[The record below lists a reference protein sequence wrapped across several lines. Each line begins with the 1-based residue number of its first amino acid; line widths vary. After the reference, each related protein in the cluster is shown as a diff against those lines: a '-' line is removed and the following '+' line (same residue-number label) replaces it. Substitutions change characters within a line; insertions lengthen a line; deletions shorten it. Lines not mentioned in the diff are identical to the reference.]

1 MSVVG
6 RFTTRSLKKNLVR
19 TIVTVLGVALS
30 ALLVT
35 AVLSTYASLNRF
47 LYDMEVA
54 ESGHWEAYAELA
66 DGSQVAKAR
75 DDGALAQAGVE
86 LLATLSD
93 IGFCDYADL
102 GEFNGNN
109 DMSYLA
115 LKSFTG
121 DMDNALGVRCSQGRL
136 PENDGEL
143 LVPYNIL
150 DENTGYDNGFA
161 LGETVELPVGQ
172 RQAPDGA
179 PGAEGYLNS
188 SQGFFTTEDMDG
200 LETAR
205 ETLVDKQVR
214 RYTVVG
220 AYSRWNQA
228 VVTGA
233 GWTAFTAAEP
243 QPGSFTEAYVAASDA
258 RTSNEVKDAVEQA
271 FPEAESVQL
280 HNGLLRARGVTSE
293 SALWESFGA
302 IVVILA
308 VVVIAACVSLI
319 YNAFNISVV
328 QRMRQFGLLAS
339 IGATKRQLRRS
350 VLLEGAIIAGIGVPL
365 GILAGLGAT
374 AAALAWANP
383 LFMESLVGDLP
394 SGESYLDGLALGLH
408 VDAGIIAF
416 AAALTVLTVFVS
428 LFVPMLRAGKAS
440 PIEAIRETR
449 SVRIGRRGQRKAA
462 AAARNK
468 RAIWAPRGLGGR
480 IGGVG
485 GTIAAINRSREKS
498 KGRTASVALAVAVTL
513 MMTAGQLDVTLSTL
527 TRTASTIPYDFS
539 VYAFVYG
546 VEDDEEGAEGETDA
560 SDAGTSASDF
570 ASAPASASGDDDS
583 SAAADE
589 AFGESEMLAAYQELY
604 RALTA
609 VEGIR
614 PRGWQTIM
622 STAAIVPESIG
633 GNANDLTKTQLPDGD
648 YMPIISLHLMD
659 DTLFAE
665 LCDVAGVDFQSIL
678 ESDTPKGIGAGTSFV
693 RDPVT
698 GVFTE
703 QNLFASTGTVQVISS
718 SSYKGKPLTS
728 FFFEYDD
735 DGHVT
740 VCGSTELDGK
750 SDPESVPLAQAD
762 NQLVAVDVVALA
774 DWDAFL
780 GDSYEMV
787 IAVPLSKAAEW
798 GLGGRAMNTASFNSV
813 FDCDH
818 TQMIEVEGHIY
829 EAVSDFSREFTK
841 AHPGA
846 SIHTGVSN
854 LYASQQSMTNLVSIV
869 RLFSLLFSVILVLIA
884 MANVFNTLTN
894 SLALRR
900 REFAVMQSIGMGKRA
915 FRTMIASEC
924 VAYGA
929 WGLIFGVVASLAVG
943 WALTTA
949 LSSSIQNAAFTVP
962 WGYLGLSLLMVVV
975 AMVLSVAW
983 GLHLCRSRNI
993 VEALRME

>member
-66 DGSQVAKAR
+66 DGSQVAAAQ
-75 DDGALAQAGVE
+75 DSGALAQAGVT
-86 LLATLSD
+86 LMATLSD

-102 GEFNGNN
+102 GEIGGNN
-109 DMSYLA
+109 DMGYLA

-121 DMDNALGVRCSQGRL
+121 DMGNALGVRCSQGRL

-161 LGETVELPVGQ
+161 LGEIVELPVGQ

-228 VVTGA
+228 VVSGV
-233 GWTAFTAAEP
+233 GWTAFTAAAPEP
-243 QPGSFTEAYVAASDA
+243 GAFTEAYVAVPDG
-258 RTSNEVKDAVEQA
+258 RTSEEVESAVEQA

-280 HNGLLRARGVTSE
+280 HSGLLRARGVTSQ
-293 SALWESFGA
+293 SPLWESFGA

-394 SGESYLDGLALGLH
+394 SGESYLNGLALGLH

-449 SVRIGRRGQRKAA
+449 SVRIGKRGQRKAA
-462 AAARNK
+462 AAACSK
-468 RAIWAPRGLGGR
+468 RAIWAPRGIAGR

-527 TRTASTIPYDFS
+527 TRTAETIPYDFT

-546 VEDDEEGAEGETDA
+546 ADGEEDAEVEGEQAGPRADA
-560 SDAGTSASDF
+560 TSE
-570 ASAPASASGDDDS
+570 SAADS
-583 SAAADE
+583 S
-589 AFGESEMLAAYQELY
+589 FGESEIIPAYQELY
-604 RALTA
+604 QALA
-609 VEGIR
+609 SVEGVE
-614 PRGWQTIM
+614 PRGWQAIM
-622 STAAIVPESIG
+622 STAAFVPASVG

-648 YMPIISLHLMD
+648 YLPLVSLHLMD
-659 DTLFAE
+659 DALFAE
-665 LCDVAGVDFQSIL
+665 LCDQAGVNLQDIL
-678 ESDTPKGIGAGTSFV
+678 GSDTPKGIGGGTTYS
-693 RDPVT
+693 RDPDT
-698 GVFTE
+698 GLFTE
-703 QNLFASTGTVQVISS
+703 QNLFASTGTVQVIGA
-718 SSYKGKPLTS
+718 SSYQGRPLTS

-750 SDPESVPLAQAD
+750 ADSESVPLSQAD
-762 NQLVAVDVVALA
+762 NRLVDVDVVALA
-774 DWDAFL
+774 TAGSLLDN
-780 GDSYEMV
+780 GYEMT
-787 IAVPLSKAAEW
+787 IAVPLSKAQEW
-798 GLGGRAMNTASFNSV
+798 GLDGWGLNSASFST
-813 FDCDH
+813 FLDCDH
-818 TQMIEVEGHIY
+818 DRMMDVEGDIFA
-829 EAVSDFSREFTK
+829 AVGDFSRELAK
-841 AHPGA
+841 AHPDV
-846 SIHTGVSN
+846 SINTGVSN

-929 WGLIFGVVASLAVG
+929 WGLIFGVLTSLAVG
-943 WALTTA
+943 WALTQA
-949 LSSSIQNAAFTVP
+949 LSSSIENAAFTVP

>member
-54 ESGHWEAYAELA
+54 ESGYWEAYAELA

-102 GEFNGNN
+102 GELGGSR

-115 LKSFTG
+115 LKGFTG
-121 DMDNALGVRCSQGRL
+121 DVSSALGIDCTAGRL

-150 DENTGYDNGFA
+150 DENTGYDNGIA
-161 LGETVELPVGQ
+161 LGETVELPAGQ
-172 RQAPDGA
+172 RQLPNTADE
-179 PGAEGYLNS
+179 EGHLNS
-188 SQGFFTTEDMDG
+188 SQGFFVAENMNG
-200 LETAR
+200 VETAR

-243 QPGSFTEAYVAASDA
+243 QPGSFTEAYVAVPGA
-258 RTSNEVKDAVEQA
+258 RTSEEVESAVDQA

-394 SGESYLDGLALGLH
+394 SGESYLDGLALGLN

-527 TRTASTIPYDFS
+527 TRTAETIPYDFT

-546 VEDDEEGAEGETDA
+546 ADGEEDAEVGGEQAGPRADATDE
-560 SDAGTSASDF
+560 SAV
-570 ASAPASASGDDDS
+570 DS
-583 SAAADE
+583 S
-589 AFGESEMLAAYQELY
+589 FGESEIIPAYQELY
-604 RALTA
+604 QALA
-609 VEGIR
+609 SVEGVE
-614 PRGWQTIM
+614 PRGWQAIM
-622 STAAIVPESIG
+622 STAAFVPASVG

-648 YMPIISLHLMD
+648 YLPLVSLHLMD
-659 DTLFAE
+659 DALFAE
-665 LCDVAGVDFQSIL
+665 LCAQAGVDPQSIL
-678 ESDTPKGIGAGTSFV
+678 GSDTPKGIGGGTTYS
-693 RDPVT
+693 RDPDT

-703 QNLFASTGTVQVISS
+703 QNLFASTGTVRVISA
-718 SSYKGKPLTS
+718 SSYQGRPLTS
-728 FFFEYDD
+728 FFFEYDE

-750 SDPESVPLAQAD
+750 ADSESVPLSQAD
-762 NQLVAVDVVALA
+762 NRLVDVDVVALA
-774 DWDAFL
+774 RAGSLL
-780 GDSYEMV
+780 GNSYEMT
-787 IAVPLSKAAEW
+787 IAVPLSKAQEW
-798 GLGGRAMNTASFNSV
+798 GLGGWGLNSV
-813 FDCDH
+813 SFSTFLDCDH
-818 TQMIEVEGHIY
+818 DRMMDVEGDIFA
-829 EAVSDFSREFTK
+829 AVGDFSRELAK
-841 AHPGA
+841 AHPDV
-846 SIHTGVSN
+846 SINTGVSN

-929 WGLIFGVVASLAVG
+929 WGLIFGVLTSLAVG
-943 WALTTA
+943 WALTQA
-949 LSSSIQNAAFTVP
+949 LSSSIENAAFTVP

-983 GLHLCRSRNI
+983 GLHLCKSRNI

>member
-102 GEFNGNN
+102 GEIGGSR
-109 DMSYLA
+109 DMSYLV
-115 LKSFTG
+115 LKGFTG
-121 DMDNALGVRCSQGRL
+121 DVSSALGIDCTAGRL

-150 DENTGYDNGFA
+150 DENTGYDNGIA
-161 LGETVELPVGQ
+161 LGEIVELPAGQ
-172 RQAPDGA
+172 RQLPNTADG
-179 PGAEGYLNS
+179 EGHLNS
-188 SQGFFTTEDMDG
+188 SQGFFVAENMDG
-200 LETAR
+200 AETAR

-243 QPGSFTEAYVAASDA
+243 QPGPFTEAYVAASDA

-394 SGESYLDGLALGLH
+394 SGESYLNGLALGLH

-449 SVRIGRRGQRKAA
+449 SVRIGKRGQRKAA
-462 AAARNK
+462 AAACSK
-468 RAIWAPRGLGGR
+468 RAIWAPRGIAGR

-527 TRTASTIPYDFS
+527 TRTAETIPYDFT

-546 VEDDEEGAEGETDA
+546 ADGEEDAEGEGEQAGPRADATDE
-560 SDAGTSASDF
+560 SA
-570 ASAPASASGDDDS
+570 ADS
-583 SAAADE
+583 S
-589 AFGESEMLAAYQELY
+589 FGESEIIPAYQELY
-604 RALTA
+604 QALA
-609 VEGIR
+609 SVEGVE
-614 PRGWQTIM
+614 PRGWQAIM
-622 STAAIVPESIG
+622 STAAFVPASIG

-648 YMPIISLHLMD
+648 YLPLVSLHLMD

-665 LCDVAGVDFQSIL
+665 LCDQAGVDPQSIL
-678 ESDTPKGIGAGTSFV
+678 GSDTPKGIGGGTTYS
-693 RDPVT
+693 RDPDT
-698 GVFTE
+698 GLFTE
-703 QNLFASTGTVQVISS
+703 QNLFASTGTVQVIGA
-718 SSYKGKPLTS
+718 SSYQGRPLTS

-750 SDPESVPLAQAD
+750 ADSESVPLSQAD
-762 NQLVAVDVVALA
+762 NRLVDVDVVALA
-774 DWDAFL
+774 TAGSLL
-780 GDSYEMV
+780 GNGYEMT
-787 IAVPLSKAAEW
+787 IAVPLSKAQEW
-798 GLGGRAMNTASFNSV
+798 GLGGWGLNSASFST
-813 FDCDH
+813 FLDCDH
-818 TQMIEVEGHIY
+818 DRMMDVEGDIFA
-829 EAVSDFSREFTK
+829 AVGDFSREFAK
-841 AHPGA
+841 AHPDV
-846 SIHTGVSN
+846 SINTGVSN

-929 WGLIFGVVASLAVG
+929 WGLVFGVLTSLAVG
-943 WALTTA
+943 WALTQA
-949 LSSSIQNAAFTVP
+949 LSSSIENAAFTVP

-983 GLHLCRSRNI
+983 GLHLCKSRNI